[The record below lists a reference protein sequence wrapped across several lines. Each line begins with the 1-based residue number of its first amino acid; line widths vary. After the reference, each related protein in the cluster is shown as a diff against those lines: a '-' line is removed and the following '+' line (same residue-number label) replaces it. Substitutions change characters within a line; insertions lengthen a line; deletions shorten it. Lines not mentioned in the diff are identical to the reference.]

1 MKQTGRSGRVREVY
15 ACLASTYLATWA
27 LARLAALRCTTPDLI
42 ALSIAEAYF
51 APAAL
56 AVTISFATTAASN
69 FLRKVL
75 MAVLVPRF
83 RVVRRAALRAAFI
96 ADLVLAMVVGEF

>member
-1 MKQTGRSGRVREVY
+1 MKQTGRSGRGSEVY

-96 ADLVLAMVVGEF
+96 ADLVLAMVVSKF

>member
-1 MKQTGRSGRVREVY
+1 MNQTGRSGRGPEVY
-15 ACLASTYLATWA
+15 ACLANTYLATWT

-56 AVTISFATTAASN
+56 AVTRSFATTAGHG
-69 FLRKVL
+69 R
-75 MAVLVPRF
+75 
-83 RVVRRAALRAAFI
+83 
-96 ADLVLAMVVGEF
+96 